1 MIRIILTTDRDLTVM
16 YLTHISLVL
25 EGVLTARSV
34 AVEVGCLLVPVHAV
48 LGVAVL
54 RPPEPEESLPL
65 DCIVLPV
72 VVEMHL
78 DVGGADVDFVTAVT
92 LNAVV
97 VGLLLVVG
105 AVNELVT
112 AVVHRSDPSEPVLQ
126 GLVHLLVPLAVSD
139 HLLLLGE
146 VLPLAHG
153 DGAVEMFPVVHVFTP
168 REAALQAGAEPLEV
182 AGVVRRHQRLPGD
195 EAVHPLGGQE
205 VGWEGVGQTAM
216 GWR

>member
-34 AVEVGCLLVPVHAV
+34 AVKVRCLLVPVHAV
-48 LGVAVL
+48 LRVAVL

-78 DVGGADVDFVTAVT
+78 DVRGADVDFVTAVT
-92 LNAVV
+92 LDTVV
-97 VGLLLVVG
+97 VGLLLVVA

-112 AVVHRSDPSEPVLQ
+112 AVVHRGDPSEPVLQ
-126 GLVHLLVPLAVSD
+126 GLVHLLVPLAVPD

-153 DGAVEMFPVVHVFTP
+153 DGAVEMFPVVEVFTP
-168 REAALQAGAEPLEV
+168 GEAALQAGAEPLEV

-195 EAVHPLGGQE
+195 EAVDPLGGQE
-205 VGWEGVGQTAM
+205 VGREGMGQPAV